1 MPDQYLLAIDQGTS
15 STKTVIFDPDGQIMA
30 KASTPLV
37 SYYPKPGFVEQ
48 NPEEIFQ
55 SMLQS
60 VKLCLDQFPGNSD
73 HIIGCGIS
81 NQRETVLLWNE
92 KGEPL
97 CNAVVWQ
104 CKRSVDICNRLQKA
118 GTESVVRNRTGLIL
132 DPYFSGTKLIWLHE
146 NDDHC
151 REAINTG
158 KAYFGTVDTWLLFKL
173 TVGKK
178 YMTDYTNACR
188 TLLYNIETL
197 EWDDQLLEI
206 FDLNKLH
213 KPETVSSAYH
223 FGESDFN
230 GLLKRKIPISAMIGD
245 SHAAA
250 FGEGCF
256 ESGTAKATL
265 GTGSSILLNTGQ
277 RVTSKKGMMTTIC
290 WSTHNRVDYALEGV
304 IVTCGA
310 TIKWLQ
316 DQLGLIVDSSETG
329 AMAKSIVDN
338 GGVYLVPAFSGL
350 GAPHW
355 KMDLKAAI
363 LGLTFGSNKNHI
375 VRAALESISYQIKDV
390 IVAMESDSGTC
401 LKELKVDGGI
411 TTNTFVMQF
420 LTDLLQTDVI
430 NIGMAEVS
438 ALGAATLAGLKC
450 GLYDNLKQLV
460 HLHKNVE
467 RYQPGEGVSDVARW
481 YQGWQDAVSYLV
493 NQRINL

>member
-15 STKTVIFDPDGQIMA
+15 STKSVIFDSNGQIAA
-30 KASTPLV
+30 KATAPLA
-37 SYYPKPGFVEQ
+37 SYYPHPGFVEQ

-55 SMLQS
+55 SVLQS
-60 VKLCLDQFPGNSD
+60 VKLCLDQFSSD
-73 HIIGCGIS
+73 TDRIIACGIS

-104 CKRSVDICNRLQKA
+104 CKRSVNICNRLQMA
-118 GTESVVRNRTGLIL
+118 GIGNEVRNRTGLIL
-132 DPYFSGTKLIWLHE
+132 DPYFSGTKLMWLHE
-146 NDDHC
+146 NDDCC
-151 REAINTG
+151 REAIDSG
-158 KAYFGTVDTWLLFKL
+158 RAYFGTVDTWLLFKL
-173 TVGKK
+173 TDGRK
-178 YMTDYTNACR
+178 YLTDYTNACR
-188 TLLYNIETL
+188 TLLFNIETL
-197 EWDDQLLEI
+197 DWDDHLLEI

-213 KPETVSSAYH
+213 KSETVPSTYH

-256 ESGTAKATL
+256 ESGSAKATL

-277 RVTSKKGMMTTIC
+277 HVTSDKGMMTTIC
-290 WSTHNRVDYALEGV
+290 WSTRDRVDYALEGV

-316 DQLGLIVDSSETG
+316 DQLGLIADSSETED
-329 AMAKSIVDN
+329 MAKSITDN
-338 GGVYLVPAFSGL
+338 GGVYMVPAFSGL

-355 KMDLKAAI
+355 KMDMKAAL
-363 LGLTFGSNKNHI
+363 LGLTFGSNKNHV
-375 VRAALESISYQIKDV
+375 VRAALESIPYQIKDV
-390 IVAMESDSGTC
+390 IVAMESDSGIH
-401 LKELKVDGGI
+401 LKELKVDGAI

-420 LTDLLQTDVI
+420 LTDLLQTSVI

-438 ALGAATLAGLKC
+438 ALGAAALAGLNC
-450 GLYDNLKQLV
+450 GLYDNLEQLV
-460 HLHKNVE
+460 RLHKDVE
-467 RYQPGEGVSDVARW
+467 RFQPGKGVSDAARW
-481 YQGWQDAVSYLV
+481 YQGWQDAVAHL
-493 NQRINL
+493 INKKIN